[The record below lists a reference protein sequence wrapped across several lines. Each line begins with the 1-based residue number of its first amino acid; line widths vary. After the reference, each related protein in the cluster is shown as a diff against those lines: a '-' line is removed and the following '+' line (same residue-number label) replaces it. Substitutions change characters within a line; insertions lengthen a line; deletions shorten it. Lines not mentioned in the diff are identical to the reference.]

1 MKVFISK
8 VKCCKDCPV
17 GHRRT
22 TSWPRSEPVCS
33 LFMDDKECGRR
44 GRVMDNDIYNF
55 SIPDWCP
62 LDNMVENKDDIGNP
76 EYLIT
81 ANQQEKDPKFDWSRL
96 HNDIVKW
103 KEVI

>member
-8 VKCCKDCPV
+8 VKSCRDCPV
-17 GHRRT
+17 GSRRI
-22 TSWPRSEPVCS
+22 TSWPHSEPVCD

-44 GRVMDNDIYNF
+44 GRVMDNDIYNV
-55 SIPDWCP
+55 STPDWCP
-62 LDNMVENKDDIGNP
+62 LDNMVEDEDA

-81 ANQQEKDPKFDWSRL
+81 ANNHEKDPRFDWSRL

-103 KEVI
+103 RDII